1 MMTRRM
7 RNVGL
12 AITVGILVLA
22 GALAA
27 NLALLGLADR
37 PPDRVG
43 RLQLRLAT
51 SPDAQAPSSTARPPA
66 LVDKAPP
73 PLHVADDETGADD

>member
-1 MMTRRM
+1 MTRRM
-7 RNVGL
+7 RNIGL
-12 AITVGILVLA
+12 AIAVGILVLG

-37 PPDRVG
+37 PPSRVG

-51 SPDAQAPSSTARPPA
+51 SPAAHTPASPA

-73 PLHVADDETGADD
+73 PMRAADDETGADD

>member
-12 AITVGILVLA
+12 AITVGLLVLA

-43 RLQLRLAT
+43 RLQLRLAA
-51 SPDAQAPSSTARPPA
+51 SPAGKAPSFPVGAPA
-66 LVDKAPP
+66 LVDRSPP

>member
-12 AITVGILVLA
+12 AITAGMLVLG

-27 NLALLGLADR
+27 NLALLGLADQ

-43 RLQLRLAT
+43 RLQLRLT
-51 SPDAQAPSSTARPPA
+51 PSPVAHSPSSKVRPPA
-66 LVDKAPP
+66 LVDRAPP
-73 PLHVADDETGADD
+73 PLRVADDEAGADD

>member
-1 MMTRRM
+1 MTRRM
-7 RNVGL
+7 RHIGLAVAVGL
-12 AITVGILVLA
+12 LVLG

-43 RLQLRLAT
+43 QLQLRLAT
-51 SPDAQAPSSTARPPA
+51 SPPAQAPSSTARPPA
-66 LVDKAPP
+66 LVDRAPP
-73 PLHVADDETGADD
+73 PLRVTDDETGADD